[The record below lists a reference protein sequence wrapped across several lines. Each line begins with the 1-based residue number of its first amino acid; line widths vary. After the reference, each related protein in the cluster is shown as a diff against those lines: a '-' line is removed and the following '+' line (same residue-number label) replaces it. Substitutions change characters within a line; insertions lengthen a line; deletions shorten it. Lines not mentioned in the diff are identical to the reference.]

1 MPLSSQLSIFH
12 ARAHSHRKAKFIVL
26 HRVARCSPDT
36 AVCWLAGTQKARN
49 RQSTESDREKK
60 RWIFT
65 STDDS
70 LLVGKAAHFRPAEE
84 NQECPH
90 CRTTA
95 SVQFNHRRKYNE
107 HRPTFC
113 RFSNLF
119 LARSAHSPRFGEFY
133 LLFASS
139 PRIFAYDPREE
150 RDFNYTRLNSPH
162 SIELPNYKYK
172 EKEQICELFFLLH
185 FLICLRAAQTHIFSL
200 YKPSNRPHKTST
212 SSRSHSV
219 AGYRGKKIFN

>member
-1 MPLSSQLSIFH
+1 MDSDNFCCGLTRRTSDAPHTTCEWNS
-12 ARAHSHRKAKFIVL
+12 KAKNIKSLASFVSIINLPCAPRTFASKSKIYRLTSSCELFTWHCCVL
-26 HRVARCSPDT
+26 T
-36 AVCWLAGTQKARN
+36 CWHSKGPQPTIYRE
-49 RQSTESDREKK
+49 RREKK

-70 LLVGKAAHFRPAEE
+70 LLAGKAAHFRPAEE

-139 PRIFAYDPREE
+139 SRIFAYDPRERE
-150 RDFNYTRLNSPH
+150 
-162 SIELPNYKYK
+162 
-172 EKEQICELFFLLH
+172 
-185 FLICLRAAQTHIFSL
+185 
-200 YKPSNRPHKTST
+200 TST
-212 SSRSHSV
+212 TH
-219 AGYRGKKIFN
+219 A